1 MSKYEE
7 RRQKMMILVEEWQ
20 KSGQAQKAFA
30 QAKNIKLF
38 TFRYW
43 IQKQNEVQQQDDNRL
58 FLQLSPVSV
67 RLFKKLCQFHL
78 HKSPPL
84 IVSQSLSLPVLQTLS
99 LPFAPVASFAQP
111 LR

>member
-20 KSGQAQKAFA
+20 KSGQTQKAFA
-30 QAKNIKLF
+30 EAKNIKLF

-43 IQKQNEVQQQDDNRL
+43 IQKQLEIQQQDDNRL

-67 RLFKKLCQFHL
+67 PGMIIRYANGTSLEL
-78 HKSPPL
+78 PL
-84 IVSQSLSLPVLQTLS
+84 STPLQVVRQLIN
-99 LPFAPVASFAQP
+99 L
-111 LR
+111 

>member
-20 KSGQAQKAFA
+20 KSGQTQKAFA
-30 QAKNIKLF
+30 EAKNIKLF

-43 IQKQNEVQQQDDNRL
+43 IQKQLEVQQQNDNRL

-67 RLFKKLCQFHL
+67 PGMTIRYASGTTLEL
-78 HKSPPL
+78 PANTPL
-84 IVSQSLSLPVLQTLS
+84 SVIRQLISL
-99 LPFAPVASFAQP
+99 
-111 LR
+111 